1 MLRRYNKDD
10 IEAII
15 KLEESLLNTSLGYN
29 ILQDRLDDDNFLIY
43 VYEDM
48 GICGYISSYFDG
60 QTLEILNFCIKE
72 NYQRKGIGSILLQEI
87 INKTKEKG
95 LQNVILEVR
104 SSNEKAINFYNKN
117 GFKIINVRRAYYKN
131 EDAYVMEKRI

>member
-60 QTLEILNFCIKE
+60 RTLEILNFCIKE